1 MSTLLITPEMLER
14 RTRKGG
20 VYDTMLNN
28 KIGFNSS
35 SLARIDYGVHFTKTQ
50 GNKDSDMFV
59 GRDRKEF
66 TTNVFGQ
73 ISEGFVAHPTG
84 SYNGISEGIF
94 HPITDLQRIKMQLDL
109 ECPFDAP
116 PKMKGMFHNL
126 LSTLDNIVDKEANQS
141 RYTRTWLC
149 SSQDNGDMDRFHI
162 NTQPLFKPA
171 SDSQSGNLKT
181 KVKIELDNGDEPP
194 AAIAPTS
201 SNQTTQLS
209 DTYPCSIWPG
219 YGGPWFNHTNARAV
233 QLNIRDPQ
241 GRLIRPDE
249 TYLWLAPGAIVLI
262 HATMHIF
269 KYKQTSYFQLNATSI
284 QIIDKSDINV
294 APPSVLSLPSPD
306 KTRFGSASAADSA
319 PILNFSSM
327 MNTETASMTVPA
339 ASSSRAP
346 HTRKHDIDIDNDMFD
361 TPIDVNNLSH
371 RIQ

>member
-1 MSTLLITPEMLER
+1 
-14 RTRKGG
+14 
-20 VYDTMLNN
+20 
-28 KIGFNSS
+28 
-35 SLARIDYGVHFTKTQ
+35 
-50 GNKDSDMFV
+50 
-59 GRDRKEF
+59 
-66 TTNVFGQ
+66 
-73 ISEGFVAHPTG
+73 
-84 SYNGISEGIF
+84 
-94 HPITDLQRIKMQLDL
+94 
-109 ECPFDAP
+109 
-116 PKMKGMFHNL
+116 
-126 LSTLDNIVDKEANQS
+126 
-141 RYTRTWLC
+141 
-149 SSQDNGDMDRFHI
+149 
-162 NTQPLFKPA
+162 
-171 SDSQSGNLKT
+171 
-181 KVKIELDNGDEPP
+181 
-194 AAIAPTS
+194 
-201 SNQTTQLS
+201 LS

-327 MNTETASMTVPA
+327 MNTETASTTVPA

-361 TPIDVNNLSH
+361 TPIDVNNLSINDDVEMDDSKGKKNASKKAKKGSNIDLVQNSGMNE
-371 RIQ
+371 REESTDCEDIG